1 MVQLNPVPVFGV
13 KKNTSTSWRKFST
26 EIFVQMVSALGS
38 SAQFLAARGL
48 QKKSE
53 SWSLGYIIIH
63 VCSQRVVYFTYQ
75 FLGDSLR

>member
-1 MVQLNPVPVFGV
+1 MVQLNPVPVFGA
-13 KKNTSTSWRKFST
+13 KKNTSTMWRKFST
-26 EIFVQMVSALGS
+26 DIFVQMVSALGS

-63 VCSQRVVYFTYQ
+63 VWSRRVEYFTYQ
-75 FLGDSLR
+75 FLGDSLA

>member
-1 MVQLNPVPVFGV
+1 MVQLNPVPVFGA
-13 KKNTSTSWRKFST
+13 KKNTSTIWRKFST

-53 SWSLGYIIIH
+53 SWSLDYIIIH
-63 VCSQRVVYFTYQ
+63 VWIRRVEYFTYQ
-75 FLGDSLR
+75 FLGDSLP